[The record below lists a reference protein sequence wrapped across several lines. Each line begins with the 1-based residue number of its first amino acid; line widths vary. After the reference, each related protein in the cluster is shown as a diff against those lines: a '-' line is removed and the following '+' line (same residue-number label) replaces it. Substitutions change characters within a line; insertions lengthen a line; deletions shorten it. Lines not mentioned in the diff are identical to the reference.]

1 MRPDIGKVVTP
12 IWVIIP
18 IGGMPYDNMKCRSS
32 VDEVVV
38 GGGNAALR
46 M

>member
-1 MRPDIGKVVTP
+1 MRPDIGKVGTYV
-12 IWVIIP
+12 WVIIP

-38 GGGNAALR
+38 GGGNAALL